1 MLIPMGKTESYQ
13 AANSYTNAEV
23 FYESTGT
30 EKTNGKHIECYNG
43 MVYFATKA
51 EAATSSTALK
61 YTSVGFDVTLTG
73 AGKTLTF
80 AVKRGGSLTELTDAN
95 VNGTYKYRLY
105 CITTDDLYTLA
116 SKVNKADADAIFA
129 ADEFNV
135 RMDAIMT
142 TRQNDVD
149 HGAIKE
155 NGDGTISVVR
165 NPIYHLNKTSD
176 LNELKKEFN
185 TDFDSFKNIT
195 AKLTNYTTTIYY
207 SVGEGVTMNS
217 GYTAKAFTLSGTTV
231 NNTLYQGSSV
241 YKKDYKTL
249 QRFYLLN
256 TGTSGINLKK
266 TGYHLGDGNG
276 GAVWK
281 KSNGETFA
289 ITKDYGPKNLSDQAG
304 KKDKIVFLYANWKPG
319 VFTIDL
325 DKQGGIYGSDS
336 AVATYDSVYPV
347 ADAPVRAGYS
357 FKGYFTEK
365 NGAGTMIYTET
376 MSSDTTFKETKDTT
390 LYAYWEDDVTPILA
404 LNVSIG
410 EMFFNIYTQKI
421 WILIKINICFHLLS
435 LVLS

>member
-1 MLIPMGKTESYQ
+1 MVALLVSMLIPMGKTESYQ

-23 FYESTGT
+23 FYESTGQ
-30 EKTNGKHIECYNG
+30 KNGKHIECYNG

-105 CITTDDLYTLA
+105 CISTDDLYTLA

-155 NGDGTISVVR
+155 N
-165 NPIYHLNKTSD
+165 
-176 LNELKKEFN
+176 E
-185 TDFDSFKNIT
+185 
-195 AKLTNYTTTIYY
+195 
-207 SVGEGVTMNS
+207 
-217 GYTAKAFTLSGTTV
+217 
-231 NNTLYQGSSV
+231 
-241 YKKDYKTL
+241 
-249 QRFYLLN
+249 
-256 TGTSGINLKK
+256 
-266 TGYHLGDGNG
+266 DGNG
-276 GAVWK
+276 GSVWK
-281 KSNGETFA
+281 KSNGENFS
-289 ITKDYGPKNLSDQAG
+289 ITKDYGSKNLSDQAG